1 MTKRITEITVETERF
16 LILHRETRRVRVW
29 CARCHSDVGTATPS
43 EVAAQ
48 AGVSLA
54 AIYAWAAAGEVHLGF
69 TAEGEAFICLKSLYE
84 NKGVGL

>member
-16 LILHRETRRVRVW
+16 LIIHRRTRRVRVW
-29 CARCHSDVGTATPS
+29 CSRCNCDVGTATPS

-54 AIYAWAAAGEVHLGF
+54 VIYNWAAAGAIHLGF

-84 NKGVGL
+84 NKRGGL